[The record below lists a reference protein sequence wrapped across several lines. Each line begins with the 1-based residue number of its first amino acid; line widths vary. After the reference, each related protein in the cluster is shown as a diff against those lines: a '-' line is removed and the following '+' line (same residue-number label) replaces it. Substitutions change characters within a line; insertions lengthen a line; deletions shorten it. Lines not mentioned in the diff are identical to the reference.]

1 MSLHTVL
8 ILKRCSKC
16 QFFSLSVREM
26 LTQSFTKLL
35 NVFLEVISTGL
46 RNGFIM
52 SGLMVTFNL
61 VKVSMRFVQLLIFP
75 FI

>member
-1 MSLHTVL
+1 MS
-8 ILKRCSKC
+8 I
-16 QFFSLSVREM
+16 FSLFVREM

-35 NVFLEVISTGL
+35 NVFSEVISTDL

-52 SGLMVTFNL
+52 SGLMVTFN
-61 VKVSMRFVQLLIFP
+61 VKVSMKLMQLLIFP

>member
-1 MSLHTVL
+1 MS
-8 ILKRCSKC
+8 I
-16 QFFSLSVREM
+16 FSLFVREM

-35 NVFLEVISTGL
+35 NVFSEVISTDL

-52 SGLMVTFNL
+52 SGLMVTFN
-61 VKVSMRFVQLLIFP
+61 VKVSVKLMQLLIFP

>member
-8 ILKRCSKC
+8 VLKRCFKC
-16 QFFSLSVREM
+16 QFFFSLSVREM

-35 NVFLEVISTGL
+35 NVFSEVKSTAL
-46 RNGFIM
+46 RNGFIR
-52 SGLMVTFNL
+52 SGLMVTFN
-61 VKVSMRFVQLLIFP
+61 VKVSMRLVQLLIFL

>member
-8 ILKRCSKC
+8 ILKRCFKC
-16 QFFSLSVREM
+16 QFFSLFVREM

-35 NVFLEVISTGL
+35 NVFSEVISTDL

-52 SGLMVTFNL
+52 SGLMVTFN
-61 VKVSMRFVQLLIFP
+61 VKVSMKLVQLLIFP